1 MFGLHRDHVVARLRE
16 ILLRYPSIKLAYL
29 FGSYAR
35 GDARP
40 LSDLDI
46 AVIVESPGVI
56 LDVSAEISK
65 ALNIDEDRV
74 SIVDMRF
81 LDPLL
86 ILKIVEE
93 GVEIVNRGVDLQ
105 KLVSHEVIEVR
116 EVERGLTKIWLH
128 GNPLDVEVL
137 RDLVGRI
144 NEDIND
150 LEEILGMDFQ
160 HVIGDKHLRRS
171 FERVFQTLLEGCI
184 DLLRHV
190 IAGLDLGVATYYR
203 DYVEIA
209 ERSRVISSETAHKLK
224 SLIPIRHL
232 LVHRYRRLNYEE
244 LWRLARE
251 AVETAR
257 ILIYEIRISLRRYG
271 AQL

>member
-1 MFGLHRDHVVARLRE
+1 MVARLRE
-16 ILLRYPSIKLAYL
+16 ILSKYPSVKLAYL

-46 AVIVESPGVI
+46 AVLAEDLGVV
-56 LDVSAEISK
+56 LDVSAEVSK
-65 ALNIDEDRV
+65 TLNIDEDRV
-74 SIVDMRF
+74 SVVDMRL

-93 GVEIVNRGVDLQ
+93 GVEIVNRGVSLQ
-105 KLVSHEVIEVR
+105 KLVPHEVIEVR
-116 EVERGLTKIWLH
+116 EVERRVAESWLR
-128 GNPLDVEVL
+128 GNPLDAEVL
-137 RDLVGRI
+137 RDVVARI
-144 NEDIND
+144 HEDASD
-150 LEEILGMDFQ
+150 LEEVLGMGFER
-160 HVIGDKHLRRS
+160 VVGDKHLRRS

-190 IAGLDLGVATYYR
+190 IAGLDLGVVTYYK

-209 ERSRVISSETAHKLK
+209 ERAGIISSETANKLK

-244 LWRLARE
+244 LWKLARE
-251 AVETAR
+251 AVEAAR
-257 ILIYEIRISLRRYG
+257 TLVSEAKASLKRYEI
-271 AQL
+271 QV